1 MVLVNDSLTV
11 VLVGD
16 WNKLYI
22 QPDWMASNIFEKEE
36 LEIGVNG
43 QGTDLSVAYRG
54 DGVIISPS
62 QSRMVFSVINTDDD
76 TLNTLCGCLN
86 RFMDKAVTP
95 NLFAYG
101 LNVDFV
107 EEEGTLFAE
116 VLDSMSD
123 TSALVESG
131 YEIIST
137 NVNRTLKR
145 DDKIIKM
152 DSNIE
157 NKNLK
162 IHFNEHHASEE
173 NKANISIEKINSFIK
188 ECCDI
193 LRGLGYEI
201 EGDDE

>member
-76 TLNTLCGCLN
+76 TLNT
-86 RFMDKAVTP
+86 
-95 NLFAYG
+95 
-101 LNVDFV
+101 
-107 EEEGTLFAE
+107 
-116 VLDSMSD
+116 
-123 TSALVESG
+123 
-131 YEIIST
+131 
-137 NVNRTLKR
+137 
-145 DDKIIKM
+145 
-152 DSNIE
+152 
-157 NKNLK
+157 
-162 IHFNEHHASEE
+162 
-173 NKANISIEKINSFIK
+173 
-188 ECCDI
+188 
-193 LRGLGYEI
+193 
-201 EGDDE
+201 

>member
-11 VLVGD
+11 VLVGH

-107 EEEGTLFAE
+107 EEEEHCLQKFWILCRIQVQLWKVDMKLFLQMLI
-116 VLDSMSD
+116 V
-123 TSALVESG
+123 
-131 YEIIST
+131 
-137 NVNRTLKR
+137 
-145 DDKIIKM
+145 
-152 DSNIE
+152 
-157 NKNLK
+157 
-162 IHFNEHHASEE
+162 H
-173 NKANISIEKINSFIK
+173 
-188 ECCDI
+188 
-193 LRGLGYEI
+193 
-201 EGDDE
+201 